1 MKYLKNPDIVIQ
13 DGENLDREDRLR
25 DREPS
30 DDELKRGL
38 RERIIRHVIS
48 ELEGEELDE
57 VVLEGITQSQ
67 AHVIQDEST
76 IGSKKVAFSAF
87 VKVVSS
93 LPQQSKIDQLIGNQQ
108 CIVESMKKMH
118 LGKREKGNKEGACK
132 FQTLNGRYF
141 LKKNHIYGADMT
153 SVEGSIF
160 IKRGSIVSL
169 DNCKHKKFMITVVWK
184 ANGSNKNSKYFPS
197 RDTPLW
203 EKKKRH
209 KNSRNTD

>member
-1 MKYLKNPDIVIQ
+1 M
-13 DGENLDREDRLR
+13 
-25 DREPS
+25 
-30 DDELKRGL
+30 KRGL
-38 RERIIRHVIS
+38 RGRIIRHEIS
-48 ELEGEELDE
+48 GEKGKELEDE

-93 LPQQSKIDQLIGNQQ
+93 LPQQSKIDQLIRNPQ

-141 LKKNHIYGADMT
+141 LKKNHI
-153 SVEGSIF
+153 
-160 IKRGSIVSL
+160 
-169 DNCKHKKFMITVVWK
+169 
-184 ANGSNKNSKYFPS
+184 
-197 RDTPLW
+197 LW
-203 EKKKRH
+203 C
-209 KNSRNTD
+209 

>member
-1 MKYLKNPDIVIQ
+1 M
-13 DGENLDREDRLR
+13 R

-38 RERIIRHVIS
+38 RERIIRHVIPGGKVK
-48 ELEGEELDE
+48 ELEDE

-76 IGSKKVAFSAF
+76 IGSKKVACSAF

-93 LPQQSKIDQLIGNQQ
+93 LPKQSKIDQLIGNPQ

-118 LGKREKGNKEGACK
+118 LGKYEKGSKEGACK

-141 LKKNHIYGADMT
+141 LKKNRNYGANIT
-153 SVEGSIF
+153 SVEDSIF
-160 IKRGSIVSL
+160 VKRGSIVSL
-169 DNCKHKKFMITVVWK
+169 DNCKH
-184 ANGSNKNSKYFPS
+184 
-197 RDTPLW
+197 R
-203 EKKKRH
+203 
-209 KNSRNTD
+209 